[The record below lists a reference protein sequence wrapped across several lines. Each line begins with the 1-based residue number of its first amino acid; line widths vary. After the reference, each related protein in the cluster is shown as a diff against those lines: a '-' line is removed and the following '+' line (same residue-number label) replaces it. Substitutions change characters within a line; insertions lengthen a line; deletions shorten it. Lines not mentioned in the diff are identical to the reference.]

1 MNKFVFIFVSLL
13 LFSCSN
19 QPKQEVDLIIDHA
32 TVYTVDSLFTVTEAI
47 AVKDGK
53 IIETGSTELINDKYT
68 AKQIIDAEGKFIYP
82 GFIDAH
88 CHFYGY
94 GKGLNEANLVGTNSY
109 NEVLEK
115 VIEHSKLNSEF
126 VKPKSLTE
134 RPWLIGRGWDQND
147 WETKEF
153 PTKEKLDAIFPDV
166 PVFLKRI
173 DGHAAL
179 VNQVVLDLAKLNN
192 KTKINGGELILKD
205 GELTGVLVDNAVDSV
220 EKLIPKQNADLI
232 KRALLNAQTNCF
244 EMGLTTVDDAGLEKN
259 IIDAIDKLQK
269 EGELKM
275 RIYAMLTPTE
285 ENLTYYLEHGKY
297 KTDKLNVCSFK
308 FYGDGALGSRGACLL
323 EEYSDKSNWKG
334 FLLNDL
340 AYFNKYADQMDS
352 YKFQMNTHCIGDS
365 AVRAMLLVYATNP
378 IMFGDGKGKLFSSI
392 SKDRR
397 WRIEH
402 AQVVSKKDLELIKLL
417 GVIPSIQP
425 THATSDMYWAN
436 ERLGNERV
444 KTAYAYKDLLK
455 AAGMVALGTDFPV
468 EDISPFKT
476 FYAAVF
482 RKDVKGLPDKGYQM
496 ENALTREETLRG
508 MTIWAAYSN
517 FEEKEK
523 GSLEKGKFADFIIVD
538 TDLMKCNEG
547 EVLKSKVIS
556 TWINGEKVFAAK

>member
-1 MNKFVFIFVSLL
+1 MNKLAFIFSSLL

-19 QPKQEVDLIIDHA
+19 QPKQNVDLIIDHA
-32 TVYTVDSLFTVTEAI
+32 TVYTVDSLFSVAEAI

-53 IIETGSTELINDKYT
+53 IIETGSNEFINDKYT
-68 AKQIIDAEGKFIYP
+68 SKQTINAEGKFIYP

-94 GKGLNEANLVGTNSY
+94 GKGLTEANLVGTNSY

-126 VKPKSLTE
+126 TKPTSLTE
-134 RPWLIGRGWDQND
+134 KPWLIGRGWDQND

-179 VNQVVLDLAKLNN
+179 VNQVVLDLAKLTN

-232 KRALLNAQTNCF
+232 KRALLNAQKNCF

-269 EGELKM
+269 EGALKM
-275 RIYAMLTPTE
+275 RVYAMLTPTKQ
-285 ENLTYYLEHGKY
+285 NLDHYLSNGKY
-297 KTDKLNVCSFK
+297 KTDRLNVCSFK
-308 FYGDGALGSRGACLL
+308 YYGDGALGSRGACLCK
-323 EEYSDKSNWKG
+323 EYADKAGWKG
-334 FLLNDL
+334 FLLSDL
-340 AYFNKYADQMDS
+340 SYFEEQAKLMAQ
-352 YKFQMNTHCIGDS
+352 KGFQMNTHCIGDS
-365 AVRAMLLVYATNP
+365 AARVILNIYNNYL
-378 IMFGDGKGKLFSSI
+378 DDK
-392 SKDRR
+392 KDMR

-402 AQVVSKKDLELIKLL
+402 AQVICQEDFKYFSKNCL
-417 GVIPSIQP
+417 PSVQP
-425 THATSDMYWAN
+425 THATSDMNWAGD
-436 ERLGNERV
+436 RLGNERT
-444 KTAYAYKDLLK
+444 KNAYAYKLLLK
-455 AAGMVALGTDFPV
+455 NAGSIPLGTDFPV

-482 RKDVKGLPDKGYQM
+482 RKDAKGLPDKGYQM
-496 ENALTREETLRG
+496 ENALSRVETLRG

-538 TDLMKCNEG
+538 TDLMKCNEDKI
-547 EVLKSKVIS
+547 LKAKVSS
-556 TWINGEKVFAAK
+556 TWINGESVFSKN

>member
-1 MNKFVFIFVSLL
+1 MNKFVFVFTSLL

-53 IIETGSTELINDKYT
+53 IIETGSNEFINDKYT
-68 AKQIIDAEGKFIYP
+68 AKQTIDAEGKFIYP

-94 GKGLNEANLVGTNSY
+94 GKGLTEANLVGTNSY

-126 VKPKSLTE
+126 VKPTSLSE
-134 RPWLIGRGWDQND
+134 KLWLVGRGWDQND

-153 PTKEKLDAIFPDV
+153 PTKEKLDVLFPDI

-220 EKLIPKQNADLI
+220 EKLIPKQNADFT

-244 EMGLTTVDDAGLEKN
+244 AMGLTTVDDAGLEKN

-275 RIYAMLTPTE
+275 RVYAMLTPTE
-285 ENLTYYLEHGKY
+285 ENLNHYLTNGKY
-297 KTDKLNVCSFK
+297 KTDRLNICSFK
-308 FYGDGALGSRGACLL
+308 YYGDGALGSRGACLCK
-323 EEYSDKSNWKG
+323 EYADKTGWKG
-334 FLLNDL
+334 FLLSDIK
-340 AYFNKYADQMDS
+340 YFEEQAKLMAQ
-352 YKFQMNTHCIGDS
+352 KGFQMNTHCIGDS
-365 AVRAMLLVYATNP
+365 AARVILNIY
-378 IMFGDGKGKLFSSI
+378 
-392 SKDRR
+392 SKYLDDKKDMR

-402 AQVVSKKDLELIKLL
+402 AQVICEADFTYFSKNCL
-417 GVIPSIQP
+417 PSVQP
-425 THATSDMYWAN
+425 THATSDMYWAGD
-436 ERLGNERV
+436 RLGNERV
-444 KTAYAYKDLLK
+444 KNAYAYKVLLK
-455 AAGMVALGTDFPV
+455 NSGSIPLGTDFPV

-482 RKDVKGLPDKGYQM
+482 RKDAKGFPDKGYQM
-496 ENALTREETLRG
+496 ENGLTREETLRG

-556 TWINGEKVFAAK
+556 TWINGEKVFALK